1 MEDRATRMAERTR
14 LLVVEEEEEEDEVW
28 YCCDLENEEGPKFYV
43 LCVFGLIVTA
53 FCSYPLL
60 RSALNLDVVYS

>member
-1 MEDRATRMAERTR
+1 MEDRATRMGERTR
-14 LLVVEEEEEEDEVW
+14 LLVGEEEDEVW

-53 FCSYPLL
+53 FCFYTLL
-60 RSALNLDVVYS
+60 RSALYLDVVYS

>member
-1 MEDRATRMAERTR
+1 MKDRATRMAERTR

-43 LCVFGLIVTA
+43 LCFFGLIVTA
-53 FCSYPLL
+53 FCFYAFL
-60 RSALNLDVVYS
+60 RSALYLDVVYS

>member
-1 MEDRATRMAERTR
+1 MKDRATRMAERTR
-14 LLVVEEEEEEDEVW
+14 LLVEEEDEVW

>member
-14 LLVVEEEEEEDEVW
+14 LLVGEEEVW

-53 FCSYPLL
+53 FCFYTLL
-60 RSALNLDVVYS
+60 RSALYLDVVYS

>member
-14 LLVVEEEEEEDEVW
+14 LLVVEEEEEDEVW

-43 LCVFGLIVTA
+43 LCVFGLIVIA
-53 FCSYPLL
+53 FCFYTLL